1 MSPRRSTTL
10 ALALTALAV
19 SSPTLWAADDALAE
33 KAVALLEARCFK
45 CHSHSAGKNKGG
57 LVMDSLA
64 GLTTG
69 GDGGAALLP
78 GNPQKSLFLQ
88 NILSTDPDTMMPPK
102 GERLTK
108 EEVTLLNT
116 WVQTGAVWPQSR
128 T

>member
-69 GDGGAALLP
+69 ATAALP
-78 GNPQKSLFLQ
+78 CSRVIHRRVSSCRISCRP
-88 NILSTDPDTMMPPK
+88 T
-102 GERLTK
+102 
-108 EEVTLLNT
+108 
-116 WVQTGAVWPQSR
+116 QTR
-128 T
+128 